1 MDVFSRLLLGE
12 ALSLDFCLK
21 WFFGTPFVLYEL
33 RYSELPIW
41 ICECSRCKCIL
52 LYLNLNHWC
61 RMADYPMQI
70 SNYITIKLITS
81 QYLHSNFKRWN
92 NSLTAILWR
101 RSGITRRRGFTTN
114 RSAFSS
120 PTVADFNEYNYP
132 LPVFIIIPNDHRP
145 PYLILHARFE
155 I

>member
-1 MDVFSRLLLGE
+1 
-12 ALSLDFCLK
+12 
-21 WFFGTPFVLYEL
+21 
-33 RYSELPIW
+33 
-41 ICECSRCKCIL
+41 
-52 LYLNLNHWC
+52 
-61 RMADYPMQI
+61 MADNPMHI

-92 NSLTAILWR
+92 NSLAAILYSSAILWS